1 MLTSKKKVCMGKDH
15 LLYQTSCESCTNP
28 GFSFLFFSFLCSL
41 VVVWCKI
48 EFGESSFVIK
58 RGPDHPLGKE
68 SPI

>member
-1 MLTSKKKVCMGKDH
+1 MRYTGVVNDKEVAYLILVAFFFIY
-15 LLYQTSCESCTNP
+15 LL
-28 GFSFLFFSFLCSL
+28 
-41 VVVWCKI
+41 VRVWCKI